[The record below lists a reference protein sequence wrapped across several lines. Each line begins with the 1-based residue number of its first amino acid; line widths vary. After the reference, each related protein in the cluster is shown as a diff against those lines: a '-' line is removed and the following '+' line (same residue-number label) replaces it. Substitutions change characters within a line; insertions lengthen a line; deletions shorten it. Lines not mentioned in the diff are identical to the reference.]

1 MSEQLQGRIVNVGG
15 DEIAIYDIDQP
26 GSWFTEIYQNKDTKA
41 LDETFGLTGEPIEV
55 DSDVAHFLSLATD
68 SCSLGE
74 TEVELVL
81 RYFAGLAKQVGNFV
95 GVPEQELRKNIS
107 DGKLRHFDGSDVNR
121 ALTYRDGMANG
132 ETYLKRINVEGKD
145 VLFPANLRKQ
155 YI

>member
-1 MSEQLQGRIVNVGG
+1 M
-15 DEIAIYDIDQP
+15 
-26 GSWFTEIYQNKDTKA
+26 
-41 LDETFGLTGEPIEV
+41 
-55 DSDVAHFLSLATD
+55 SLATG

-81 RYFAGLAKQVGNFV
+81 KYFAGLVKQVGNFV
-95 GVPEQELRKNIS
+95 GVPEQEVRKNIS
-107 DGKLRHFDGSDVNR
+107 EGKLRHFDGSDVNL

-145 VLFPANLRKQ
+145 VLFPANLRKL